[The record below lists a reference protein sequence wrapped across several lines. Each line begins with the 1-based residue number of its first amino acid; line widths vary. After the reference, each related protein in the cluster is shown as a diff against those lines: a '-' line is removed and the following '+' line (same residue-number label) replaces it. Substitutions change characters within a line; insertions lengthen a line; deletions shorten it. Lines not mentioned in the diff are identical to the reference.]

1 MDEQYGREKY
11 RREKTCPLSLGSERY
26 DYECPMHGSS
36 AAASDARLQQK
47 AVKYTQRERQ
57 DLTERLQTRLVLGV
71 KIKDRAVVIQLLKAS
86 WKVIRADNLLVSICI
101 RIVEHRSLTCPCQHI
116 VEISTLPHT
125 GPYHHTPKRPCI
137 LEKAVATLR
146 FLLDRLCW

>member
-11 RREKTCPLSLGSERY
+11 GREKTCPLSLGSERY

-47 AVKYTQRERQ
+47 AVKYTHRERQ

-71 KIKDRAVVIQLLKAS
+71 KINALGMGRGTGHGKQKSSTSHVHTIIQ
-86 WKVIRADNLLVSICI
+86 
-101 RIVEHRSLTCPCQHI
+101 
-116 VEISTLPHT
+116 
-125 GPYHHTPKRPCI
+125 
-137 LEKAVATLR
+137 
-146 FLLDRLCW
+146 